1 MVAEAYA
8 VVLPICLAAVAFQA
22 AGWYYWTHKVHKTS
36 TFAKGKPP
44 DDTRP
49 VTRRQRFPGA
59 WFGIS
64 AFAAAFLFVSCSGL
78 GQGGPLVRSLLACP
92 AATASSH
99 GGTRVSAHCDVRD
112 ATITAAQRRTGQLS
126 ALTAVVSAGATP
138 VASAYSDRHGVVG
151 VLALSALA
159 LAVGASL
166 HAVAAAVATATDG
179 AESAGAADPVMRAS
193 AAWPLL
199 LAGSAISA
207 ASSVALPSAL
217 AAATRLSY
225 LQQRPR
231 RMHVFLALLT
241 AWAVAGASLAAAI
254 LWLELLDYALVYF
267 CRAWGAA
274 ACLLLL
280 LPLHRDRRA
289 LSPALSPAQ
298 PSRPSHAAG
307 EGAEGAAHTLSLW
320 PLLSSS
326 VRLLCSS
333 GWLVRFCACAW
344 LQAAALF
351 GWASIAQSVSMAVY
365 GWAQNTIYLV
375 CAACATPALL
385 CAILIGGGLVLPRA
399 GPVPL
404 LYWHAFAGLVACGT
418 LPLAPFSPVAL
429 GAHFALLGT
438 TAMTLPAYCQVLAD
452 RYPVELSQAHGVV
465 QTMFPLAAVG
475 APPLASHLF
484 DAQAR
489 GIEAA
494 TPLAVFAALG
504 GTGCALLAV
513 CAWEEGRRRATT
525 HRPYIGPGSR
535 FDLLSGDTALRTGGP
550 FTPVKV

>member
-1 MVAEAYA
+1 M
-8 VVLPICLAAVAFQA
+8 
-22 AGWYYWTHKVHKTS
+22 
-36 TFAKGKPP
+36 
-44 DDTRP
+44 R
-49 VTRRQRFPGA
+49 
-59 WFGIS
+59 
-64 AFAAAFLFVSCSGL
+64 SG
-78 GQGGPLVRSLLACP
+78 
-92 AATASSH
+92 ASS
-99 GGTRVSAHCDVRD
+99 
-112 ATITAAQRRTGQLS
+112 TAP
-126 ALTAVVSAGATP
+126 TAI
-138 VASAYSDRHGVVG
+138 H
-151 VLALSALA
+151 LALF
-159 LAVGASL
+159 
-166 HAVAAAVATATDG
+166 T
-179 AESAGAADPVMRAS
+179 
-193 AAWPLL
+193 
-199 LAGSAISA
+199 
-207 ASSVALPSAL
+207 
-217 AAATRLSY
+217 
-225 LQQRPR
+225 
-231 RMHVFLALLT
+231 
-241 AWAVAGASLAAAI
+241 
-254 LWLELLDYALVYF
+254 
-267 CRAWGAA
+267 
-274 ACLLLL
+274 
-280 LPLHRDRRA
+280 
-289 LSPALSPAQ
+289 
-298 PSRPSHAAG
+298 
-307 EGAEGAAHTLSLW
+307 
-320 PLLSSS
+320 SS
-326 VRLLCSS
+326 VRLLGSS
-333 GWLVRFCACAW
+333 GWLVRLCISTW
-344 LQAAALF
+344 LGSVALI
-351 GWASIAQSVSMAVY
+351 GWASAALESSAGAY
-365 GWAQNTIYLV
+365 GSARSTLYLL

-385 CAILIGGGLVLPRA
+385 CALLVGALLVLPRA